1 VTKVEQP
8 SVAARE
14 IGTEADPT
22 CFSKEVFVQTHRAIY
37 RSEIGPLEVV
47 GNQKG
52 VLSITFVENE
62 LTGDRALP
70 ASISECLRQLD
81 EYFKGRRQKFSIPL
95 LLDGTDFQKTVW
107 RQLQKIAFGET
118 ASYGDVARAIGNPQA
133 FRAVGNANNKNAIP
147 IIIPCHRVIG
157 SDGKLVGFGSGI
169 WRKEWLLDH
178 EKSFR

>member
-81 EYFKGRRQKFSIPL
+81 EYFKGRRQKFSILL